1 MGRHETAESEVRW
14 QRSQNVQYGT
24 RYGTHYSISRP
35 RSSQTSSSLLRPI
48 SPAAL
53 ANWFTQLSRSIVR
66 YPSRWL
72 GATWLVLVCVG
83 GIAGVMM
90 LKIDPI
96 EPEVS
101 IAASPT
107 VPTVPPQNSAPALSP
122 ELPQAE
128 PQEASVESLVQAR
141 SHLTPGKS
149 KESLPLFALGTVA
162 LSCAIGCLLL
172 SYRFSSRS
180 PKEQP
185 RLPSRPPRLPR
196 PSVEAQRQRAV
207 SAVEAT
213 PSEARSTHAEASAVT
228 VAVISS
234 HESHPLDWNEPSLA
248 DRLDIRQQRP
258 LSRWL

>member
-1 MGRHETAESEVRW
+1 MGRHETAESGIQRK
-14 QRSQNVQYGT
+14 RSQNVPYGT

-35 RSSQTSSSLLRPI
+35 SSSRISSSLWQLI

-53 ANWFTQLSRSIVR
+53 ANRFAQLSRSIVR

-72 GATWLVLVCVG
+72 GATWLVLVGVG

-96 EPEVS
+96 ESEVS
-101 IAASPT
+101 IAPSSTLPTSFLQNAATPSPE
-107 VPTVPPQNSAPALSP
+107 PPQTERQS
-122 ELPQAE
+122 E
-128 PQEASVESLVQAR
+128 PVTSLTPDR

-180 PKEQP
+180 PKTQA
-185 RLPSRPPRLPR
+185 RLPLRPTRLPR
-196 PSVEAQRQRAV
+196 PSAAAQRQRAV
-207 SAVEAT
+207 SVVEAT
-213 PSEARSTHAEASAVT
+213 PSEARSTHVDASAVT

-248 DRLDIRQQRP
+248 DHLDIRQQRP